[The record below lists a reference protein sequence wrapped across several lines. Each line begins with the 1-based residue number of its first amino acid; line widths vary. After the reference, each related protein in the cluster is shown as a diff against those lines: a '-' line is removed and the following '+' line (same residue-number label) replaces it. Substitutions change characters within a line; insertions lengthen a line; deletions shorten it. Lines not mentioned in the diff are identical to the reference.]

1 MHFDPSWVAMNR
13 YIFIKN
19 YLKRS
24 YVYIYR
30 NDIRSYYFFF
40 LAMTSIYDYR
50 KSLKYVFL
58 ENTIFPQDIIDTIT
72 KKIIDNKYT
81 LDFCKTENYRVYNL
95 LRLVKMGMIGD
106 DKLQEIKKYQEFI
119 TGKLE
124 EFEK

>member
-1 MHFDPSWVAMNR
+1 VIRPLGLAREKIYIYKELLKEMNL
-13 YIFIKN
+13 YM
-19 YLKRS
+19 
-24 YVYIYR
+24 YR
-30 NDIRSYYFFF
+30 NDIRSYSFFF
-40 LAMTSIYDYR
+40 LAMNSIYDYR

-58 ENTIFPQDIIDTIT
+58 ENTIFSQDIIDTIT
-72 KKIIDNKYT
+72 KKIIDDKYT

>member
-1 MHFDPSWVAMNR
+1 
-13 YIFIKN
+13 
-19 YLKRS
+19 
-24 YVYIYR
+24 
-30 NDIRSYYFFF
+30 
-40 LAMTSIYDYR
+40 MTSIYDYR

-72 KKIIDNKYT
+72 KKIIDDKYT
-81 LDFCKTENYRVYNL
+81 LDFCKTENYRIYNL
-95 LRLVKMGMIGD
+95 SRLVKMGMIGD